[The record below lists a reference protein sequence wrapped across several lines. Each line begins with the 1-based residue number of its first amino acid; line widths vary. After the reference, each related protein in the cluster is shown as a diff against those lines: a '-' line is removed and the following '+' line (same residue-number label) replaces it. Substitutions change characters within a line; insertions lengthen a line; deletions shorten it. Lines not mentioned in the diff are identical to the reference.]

1 MKKKGYKEGM
11 YQIVSRI
18 IYYLPLVYCL
28 VHEEDLGYKEG
39 MYQIVSRNIY
49 CVPLVYCLVHEEE
62 RVQGRYVPD
71 SAHA

>member
-1 MKKKGYKEGM
+1 MYPWFTVQYMKKK
-11 YQIVSRI
+11 
-18 IYYLPLVYCL
+18 
-28 VHEEDLGYKEG
+28 GYKEG